1 VRNIDPIWES
11 KYSKGHKQFYPWDV
25 VVSFVFKNILS
36 KKPKKKV
43 RILELGFGTGSNLW
57 FAAREG
63 FSVFG
68 IEGSKTAVSIAK
80 RRFKLEKLSGDLRL
94 GYFTK
99 LPFKNDFFDL
109 VIDRNSLCCVGNLAQ
124 KKTID
129 EASRVLK
136 KGGKFLHCTYGKNH
150 SSYKSGKITRDGLTK
165 NIKSGSLTGVGKINF
180 SSRLDICKKF
190 INSWKLIQIQKKE
203 LIDYKKNSNNIHQE
217 WIVVVEKNDK

>member
-1 VRNIDPIWES
+1 MRNIDPIWES
-11 KYSKGHKQFYPWDV
+11 KYLKGHKQFYPWDV
-25 VVSFVFKNILS
+25 VVSFVFKNILR

-80 RRFKLEKLSGDLRL
+80 RRFNLEKLSGDLRL
-94 GYFTK
+94 GDFTK

-129 EASRVLK
+129 EANRVLK
-136 KGGKFLHCTYGKNH
+136 KKGKFLHCTYGKNH
-150 SSYKSGKITRDGLTK
+150 SSYKSGKTTRDGLTK
-165 NIKSGSLTGVGKINF
+165 NIKEGLLIGNGHINF
-180 SSRLDICKKF
+180 SSRLDIYKKF
-190 INSWKLIQIQKKE
+190 SKDWKIIQVQKREYKEIQKKSD
-203 LIDYKKNSNNIHQE
+203 LHQE
-217 WIVVVEKNDK
+217 WIVVVEKKK